1 MAAAGRS
8 EAAVDGE
15 VMQMKAVLGSVVFDV
30 VESEEPSRSA
40 TVTEN
45 PVERGVDIADH
56 VHPRPISFSITGV
69 FTERETAPQYL
80 EQLARYWKDGEVLT
94 YIGRNLFENMVIESL
109 DTTHTGDNSGGFG
122 FSITLK
128 QVRIVTPQTAEYV
141 AVDPAIPAVAED
153 KATAAQA
160 KPVENKGTQ
169 QPVVKPVDDAAAAQ
183 LGG

>member
-1 MAAAGRS
+1 M
-8 EAAVDGE
+8 
-15 VMQMKAVLGSVVFDV
+15 
-30 VESEEPSRSA
+30 
-40 TVTEN
+40 
-45 PVERGVDIADH
+45 
-56 VHPRPISFSITGV
+56 
-69 FTERETAPQYL
+69 
-80 EQLARYWKDGEVLT
+80 LT

-122 FSITLK
+122 VSITLK